1 MSKADSPR
9 RKRIREVIDHP
20 NVRAFLDMIAAAEIG
35 DDSLN
40 GAGYDVAFGRD
51 KRFTDFSKHPG
62 ISDTYVDKSG
72 KRRRSTAAG
81 RYQFLEGT
89 YKDLA
94 KRYGFTDFSPRTQD
108 EMAIALAMDA
118 KALDDILRGD
128 INAALPKLGTRWA
141 SLHTSDA
148 GRRLHGTRTSD
159 FVYDAWNKALERH
172 KSGTAPAAPPAGKGV
187 VQTALHA
194 VRPENLP
201 DLKQLSPT
209 ILQTVPALSDVTV
222 PPFPFRRT
230 AAVGAQRVR
239 EMLQQRYSSRRPL
252 AISPKALTPELADEL
267 MRTVLAPPDGTPIHP
282 GPSEHSAHTDR
293 TKLIQQLPTDRF
305 GEPVKLLPE
314 TQFQPA
320 PNNGTVPDV
329 TPEAPLFVL
338 QPPGPVIPDTPD
350 TGITV
355 TALQDGLVNMLQPV
369 GAETAGTNMITPSD
383 YLDAQLRNAQQGK
396 NFLDLSFMDIPQSRA
411 LLELIDNT
419 KVQPLG

>member
-51 KRFTDFSKHPG
+51 KRFTDFSQHPG

-128 INAALPKLGTRWA
+128 IDAALPKLGTRWA
-141 SLHTSDA
+141 SLHTSEA

-172 KSGTAPAAPPAGKGV
+172 KSGTAPAAPPAGTGV
-187 VQTALHA
+187 VRTALRA
-194 VRPENLP
+194 ARPENLP
-201 DLKQLSPT
+201 NLSQYAPAA
-209 ILQTVPALSDVTV
+209 LQAGLVLSSTTN
-222 PPFPFRRT
+222 PLPFGRT
-230 AAVGAQRVR
+230 SAMGAQTVR

-252 AISPKALTPELADEL
+252 TISPKALTPDLADEL
-267 MRTVLAPPDGTPIHP
+267 MRTVLAPPEGTPIHP
-282 GPSEHSAHTDR
+282 GPSEHSAHTDK
-293 TKLIQQLPTDRF
+293 TKLVQQLPVDRF
-305 GEPVKLLPE
+305 GEPVKTLSE
-314 TQFQPA
+314 AQFQPA
-320 PNNGTVPDV
+320 PNSGTVPDV
-329 TPEAPLFVL
+329 TPDAPLFVL
-338 QPPGPVIPDTPD
+338 QPPGPIIPDTPD

-369 GAETAGTNMITPSD
+369 GAETVGTNMISPSD
-383 YLDAQLRNAQQGK
+383 YLDAQLRNAQRGAD
-396 NFLDLSFMDIPQSRA
+396 FLDLSFMDMPQSRA
-411 LLELIDNT
+411 LLELIDST
-419 KVQPLG
+419 KVQPIG